1 MRLSRLLVAVVGL
14 CVAAVSSPAEQTA
27 EGAQKFLQS
36 VAQNGKAVAYVVE
49 VVPMVL
55 TVTYDDGRPPRV
67 ENAEYRFISASAG
80 IRPGKNA
87 CFTRVESIA
96 VDVSYP
102 NLVENVA
109 GTRAESVWRYRGTGA
124 FRLDMDIDWG
134 SAVIKR
140 GAWVYSTS
148 GYKYA
153 FYQADRAAVTVEYG
167 GKAFEY
173 LSDDPEMLDRLE
185 YAMKF
190 LQASCDKTAD
200 TGF

>member
-1 MRLSRLLVAVVGL
+1 MAGL
-14 CVAAVSSPAEQTA
+14 CVAAASSSAEQTA
-27 EGAQKFLQS
+27 EGAQKFLLS
-36 VAQNGKAVAYVVE
+36 VAQSGKAAAYVVE
-49 VVPMVL
+49 VAPMVL

-67 ENAEYRFISASAG
+67 ENAEYRFIAAAAR
-80 IRPGKNA
+80 IQPGKNA
-87 CFTRVESIA
+87 CFTRAESIV
-96 VDVSYP
+96 VDVSHP
-102 NLVENVA
+102 NLVEYVA
-109 GTRAESVWRYRGTGA
+109 GARAESTWSYRGMGV
-124 FRLDMDIDWG
+124 FGLDIDIDWG

-140 GAWVYSTS
+140 GAWVYSAS
-148 GYKYA
+148 YYKNAY
-153 FYQADRAAVTVEYG
+153 YQADRAAVTVEYG